1 MNNDKTKKTVIIIA
15 FVFSALSFVAVLI
28 SYAISGNITELY
40 KIALPLLLLVLN
52 VVLYKKMFP
61 KKQD

>member
-1 MNNDKTKKTVIIIA
+1 MNNDKTKKTILIIA
-15 FVFSALSFVAVLI
+15 IAFSALSFVAVLI
-28 SYAISGNITELY
+28 SYAISGNVEQLY
-40 KIALPLLLLVLN
+40 KLALPLLLLVLN

>member
-1 MNNDKTKKTVIIIA
+1 MNIDKTKKTVIIIA
-15 FVFSALSFVAVLI
+15 IVFSALSFVAVLI
-28 SYAISGNITELY
+28 SFAISGNIEQLY

-52 VVLYKKMFP
+52 IFLYKKMFP